1 MRVEKL
7 LVVTDLDATLLDSN
21 YQWKE
26 AIAVVE
32 RLYDLGFPL
41 VFNSSKTIAE
51 MRDLSEEMKNIS
63 PMVAENGGAVAIPKN
78 SATETDPRIADRPAY
93 EVSVNGISRAEI
105 CKIAHELRE
114 RENFSFEGFS
124 DWTVAELQER
134 TGLTLSQAENARERE
149 ATEPIIWLDKED
161 RWSLF
166 EQELSNHGI
175 RILRGGR
182 FRHLMGEHDKADG
195 LRLVRDLYVKA
206 EPETKWT
213 TVALGDSQNDI
224 KMLEAA
230 DIAVVIPSLHGTVL
244 EPKTA
249 QVVVAQHLG
258 PKGWSTSM
266 NEIIDDTLRTL
277 S

>member
-1 MRVEKL
+1 MSVEKL
-7 LVVTDLDATLLDSN
+7 LVVTDLDATLLDAN

-26 AIAVVE
+26 AAAVVA

-51 MRDLSEEMKNIS
+51 MRDLSEEMRNFS
-63 PMVAENGGAVAIPKN
+63 PIIAENGGAVAIPKT
-78 SATETDPRIADRPAY
+78 SEPGTAQTLPERPEY
-93 EVSVNGISRAEI
+93 DVSVNGISRAEI
-105 CKIAHELRE
+105 CKIAHGIRE
-114 RENFSFEGFS
+114 REKLSFEGFS
-124 DWTVAELQER
+124 DWTVAELQKR
-134 TGLTLSQAENARERE
+134 TGLALSQAENAHDRE
-149 ATEPIIWLDKED
+149 ATEPIIWLDTED

-166 EQELSNHGI
+166 ERELSGHGI

-195 LRLVRDLYVKA
+195 LRLVRDLYVRA
-206 EPETKWT
+206 QPETKWT
-213 TVALGDSQNDI
+213 TVALGDSQNDL
-224 KMLEAA
+224 KMLETA

-249 QVVVAQHLG
+249 RVVVAQHSG
-258 PKGWSTSM
+258 PKGWSMSM
-266 NEIIDDTLRTL
+266 NEIIDDTLRTI